1 MKKYSGYRKP
11 KTLTFVIIC
20 ISWMNCWTQ
29 EPDFLQCWKKVNRV
43 EIDKIIQGN
52 TLDVLRTMP
61 AKSVNCI
68 ITSPPY
74 WSLRSYKTEGVI
86 WDGDPN
92 CQHDFEIHTIK
103 HSGGKK
109 GKIPDNPAHFES
121 QSQFCSLCGAWKG
134 ELGSEP
140 TFSLYIVHL
149 VSIFEEAK
157 RVLRDDGCLFVN
169 LGDTYAS
176 SGSLESRFYHGKN
189 QGKHQLGDGDGLLS
203 KEYSGRGR
211 TDEVK
216 AKSLCLIPERFAIAM
231 VDAGFILR
239 NVLIWHKIN
248 AMPSSA
254 KDRFSPDFEFIYFFT
269 KSKKYYFEQIF
280 EPIKMD
286 SVMRN
291 RRGQNK
297 GKWHDKDAPKGFYQT
312 LHKERDFTGYEGI
325 EEELENS
332 QGRNKR
338 CVWSIPTKSL
348 RLKHY
353 AAFPETLVEPM
364 ILAGTPGFVCSKCGK
379 PRRKIYEYPGGVTGK
394 GFTDHE
400 NDDEMGLHRVRH
412 PKKDDEPYMR
422 KETGYTDC
430 GCNAP
435 FDSGIVLDI
444 FMGAGTTAVVAKKL
458 NRHWLGIELNPEYIK
473 MAEKRIKHTHVQQTL
488 F

>member
-1 MKKYSGYRKP
+1 M
-11 KTLTFVIIC
+11 I
-20 ISWMNCWTQ
+20 
-29 EPDFLQCWKKVNRV
+29 RV

-52 TLDVLRTMP
+52 VIDVLRTMP
-61 AKSVNCI
+61 DKSINCI

-74 WSLRSYKTEGVI
+74 WSLRSYKTDGVI
-86 WDGDPN
+86 WDADPD
-92 CQHDFEIHTIK
+92 CQHDFISDNYVNDNMRFHPGHNSTVGNALNPEIYIK
-103 HSGGKK
+103 HSGGNK
-109 GKIPDNPAHFES
+109 GKMGPDNPAHFES
-121 QSQFCSLCGAWKG
+121 SSQFCSLCGAWKG

-140 TFSLYIVHL
+140 TFKLFIAHL
-149 VSIFEEAK
+149 VSIFDECK
-157 RVLRDDGCLFVN
+157 RVLRDDGTLFVN
-169 LGDTYAS
+169 IGDTYAS
-176 SGSLESRFYHGKN
+176 SGSLNSRFYHEKN
-189 QGKHQLGDGDGLLS
+189 QGKHQLGDGDRLLS

-211 TDEVK
+211 TDEVS
-216 AKSLCLIPERFAIAM
+216 AKSLCLIPERFAIEM
-231 VDAGFILR
+231 VDSGFILR

-254 KDRFSPDFEFIYFFT
+254 KDKFSPDFEFVYFFT
-269 KSKKYYFEQIF
+269 KSKYYYFEQIF

-286 SVMRN
+286 SIMRN

-312 LHKERDFTGYEGI
+312 LHKEREFTGYEGI

-332 QGRNKR
+332 QSRNKR

-348 RLKHY
+348 KLKHY

-364 ILAGTPGFVCSKCGK
+364 IKSGCPEYVCSKCNK
-379 PRRKIYEYPGGVTGK
+379 PRKKVYEYSGSIIGK

-400 NDDEMGLHRVRH
+400 ADNEMGLHRVKH

-422 KETGYTDC
+422 KEIGYSNC
-430 GCNAP
+430 GCNAG

-444 FMGAGTTAVVAKKL
+444 FMGAGTVGVVAKKL
-458 NRHWLGIELNPEYIK
+458 NRHYLGIELNSKYVE